1 LYHHDCWWNFHEIPW
16 NPMEIPLSHC
26 QIVPLET
33 RFCFPGW
40 GAEDDLTLTN
50 LRPRSRG
57 SMWMWQSRSVAN
69 QLKRPSYRDMSSY
82 TKLYISRYTLAY
94 YAHLCTSRHYVHHLR
109 SGAVY
114 AVHNLHIRRRFT
126 NMTYHSEWSPEDAKK
141 LSFFQELLCWAS
153 APEGHCFNLLSGL
166 ASFSDTPTCCQM
178 MRKSAIVVSLIGS
191 NHYHQPSL
199 KAKLCLSFQISP
211 TIIYLSFIES
221 AWFFSIP
228 VTRLKDEQAHQTAEE
243 WTSTSLGNP

>member
-1 LYHHDCWWNFHEIPW
+1 MHI
-16 NPMEIPLSHC
+16 
-26 QIVPLET
+26 
-33 RFCFPGW
+33 
-40 GAEDDLTLTN
+40 
-50 LRPRSRG
+50 
-57 SMWMWQSRSVAN
+57 
-69 QLKRPSYRDMSSY
+69 
-82 TKLYISRYTLAY
+82 
-94 YAHLCTSRHYVHHLR
+94 YAHLGTMFTTYEVGLFMRCITSILGDGSLIWLTIPNEAPR
-109 SGAVY
+109 
-114 AVHNLHIRRRFT
+114 
-126 NMTYHSEWSPEDAKK
+126 MAKK

>member
-1 LYHHDCWWNFHEIPW
+1 MYHHDCWWNFHEIPW

-33 RFCFPGW
+33 RFCFLGW

-94 YAHLCTSRHYVHHLR
+94 YAHICTSRHYVHHLR

-126 NMTYHSEWSPEDAKK
+126 NMTYHSEWSPEDGQKIIVLPGASL
-141 LSFFQELLCWAS
+141 LSFRARGTLLQPVVWPGIILRHTHLLPNDAKVSDC
-153 APEGHCFNLLSGL
+153 CFI
-166 ASFSDTPTCCQM
+166 D
-178 MRKSAIVVSLIGS
+178 RK
-191 NHYHQPSL
+191 
-199 KAKLCLSFQISP
+199 
-211 TIIYLSFIES
+211 
-221 AWFFSIP
+221 
-228 VTRLKDEQAHQTAEE
+228 
-243 WTSTSLGNP
+243 